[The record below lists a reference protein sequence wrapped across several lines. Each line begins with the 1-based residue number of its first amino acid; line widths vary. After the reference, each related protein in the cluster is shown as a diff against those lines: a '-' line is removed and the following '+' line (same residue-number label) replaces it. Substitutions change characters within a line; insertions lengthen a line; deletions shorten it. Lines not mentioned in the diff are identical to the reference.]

1 MMLDKYKT
9 EKRKEV
15 EKFFQNDNPF
25 GSYNS
30 FFGGMDVFMNI
41 MLVFFGATLTLLIW
55 YSLPQLITL
64 PIFIPIIGTIIL
76 WVAVGFM
83 IFKSIT
89 DF

>member
-1 MMLDKYKT
+1 MLDKYKS

-15 EKFFQNDNPF
+15 EEFFQKDNTF
-25 GSYNS
+25 GTYKS
-30 FFGGMDVFMNI
+30 FFGGMDIFMNI
-41 MLVFFGATLTLLIW
+41 MLVFFGVMLTLVIW
-55 YSLPQLITL
+55 YSLTSLITL

-83 IFKSIT
+83 IFQNIT